1 MHVTTHSTNL
11 SFTVPV
17 STNPNATNKLTNRQT
32 EQTQQHQ
39 GQQTQQHD
47 EDSEMADCDT
57 EEEVCVFYS
66 YCFNCVTS
74 NICVCYQIPASVI
87 SSVGTVNYQQ
97 ASHQI
102 FVVSRPNSQDGT
114 TIQHFQTAPII
125 ISPSQHSTTTHFQS
139 TVPTSSNSLRV
150 LNTHQLT
157 SQPRL
162 HPKKRKFNPAELEEM
177 EPTTVA
183 TISNRNGN
191 ASDWTPDKQQPVETL
206 YTMAT
211 LPKMVV
217 STSTPTKDAVAQ
229 NRVQFQNQIQQAFS
243 ESVVQKRNSTYI
255 TNTQASLSS
264 ADSPMETLDLSEWCN
279 QRVLAK
285 QSEYYATGVT
295 RSSSGGSSIAVEFDY
310 PEGNMK
316 VFHDVFGSG
325 RYDVISDASPSV
337 NDVSIFAAYS

>member
-17 STNPNATNKLTNRQT
+17 STNPTTTNKLTNRQT
-32 EQTQQHQ
+32 EQNQLQQHQ
-39 GQQTQQHD
+39 NQQTQQHD

-57 EEEVCVFYS
+57 EEEVRTFVNYLNSVLNSFCL
-66 YCFNCVTS
+66 
-74 NICVCYQIPASVI
+74 QIPASVI

-125 ISPSQHSTTTHFQS
+125 ISPSQHTATTHFQS
-139 TVPTSSNSLRV
+139 TTPTSSTSLRV

-177 EPTTVA
+177 EPTTIA
-183 TISNRNGN
+183 TTSNRNGN
-191 ASDWTPDKQQPVETL
+191 VSDWTPDKQQSVETV
-206 YTMAT
+206 YTMA
-211 LPKMVV
+211 PKMVV
-217 STSTPTKDAVAQ
+217 TTSTPIKDMQSQ
-229 NRVQFQNQIQQAFS
+229 NRIQMQNQIQQAFT
-243 ESVVQKRNSTYI
+243 ESVVQKRTSSYI
-255 TNTQASLSS
+255 TNTQASLVS

-285 QSEYYATGVT
+285 QNDYYATGVT

-316 VFHDVFGSG
+316 VFHDVFGNS
-325 RYDVISDASPSV
+325 RYDVISDASPPV
-337 NDVSIFAAYS
+337 NEVSKFKEKIP